1 MISDAMSTEGCEA
14 MTDPLDHLRRLE
26 INAKEWL
33 AALSFQQLLA
43 VAGALQDTLL
53 ERRCSAAAVLSQGGR
68 LNARRRRRLFVPY
81 RRSCV

>member
-1 MISDAMSTEGCEA
+1 MTITTISDAMSAEGCEA

-33 AALSFQQLLA
+33 AALSLQQLLA

-53 ERRCSAAAVLSQGGR
+53 ERRCPAAAVLSQAVIMIRGQTER
-68 LNARRRRRLFVPY
+68 AP
-81 RRSCV
+81 